1 MNKILQGEENMGK
14 NIRDN
19 AVVVLTDEQKKIIMN
34 EIHNFFDE
42 EYGEDIGIIKQQRI
56 MELFTEQ
63 LAPMIYNKALD
74 DAMMWYKRMQDN
86 LEADFYALYKEGR

>member
-1 MNKILQGEENMGK
+1 MRKNM
-14 NIRDN
+14 DSS
-19 AVVVLTDEQKKIIMN
+19 VVSLTDEQKKSIMN

-56 MELFTEQ
+56 MELFMEQ

-86 LEADFYALYKEGR
+86 MEADYYALYKDGR

>member
-1 MNKILQGEENMGK
+1 MRKNMM
-14 NIRDN
+14 DAL
-19 AVVVLTDEQKKIIMN
+19 AVSLTDEQKKSIMN
-34 EIHNFFDE
+34 EIHDFFVE

-56 MELFTEQ
+56 MELFLEQ

-86 LEADFYALYKEGR
+86 LEADYYALYKDGR